1 MRPGFAAG
9 VFDMVDTV
17 TPDPVLQ
24 DITFDPN
31 TVQQADVV
39 QTDPSSA
46 WSGLDTVG
54 SNVGNV
60 ASNVFSSFGNLVSA
74 QINKTAL
81 LTATGA
87 VGRSNTAAPTAN
99 PNVWKIFVGIGVAI
113 VGGIVLFHA
122 VRRK

>member
-1 MRPGFAAG
+1 
-9 VFDMVDTV
+9 MVDTV

-24 DITFDPN
+24 DITFDPS
-31 TVQQADVV
+31 TIQPTADIP
-39 QTDPSSA
+39 QSDPSNA

-54 SNVGNV
+54 SGVANVAGNV
-60 ASNVFSSFGNLVSA
+60 VSAFGNLVSA

-87 VGRSNTAAPTAN
+87 VGRSNTAAPTPN
-99 PNVWKIFVGIGVAI
+99 PNSWKIFLGIGVAI

-122 VRRK
+122 LRHK